1 MGAVTYR
8 NETVSRDAAV
18 NRRKSTGIHFHD
30 NFELYCL
37 LDGETK
43 YFIGD
48 EIFHLKKGDFILVPE
63 GMLHKT
69 DSEECMHNERILVSF
84 GREILDGGTEA
95 VVRELSRCK
104 LIHIAVGKRARIE
117 ELLHLL
123 EKEYGSGRQYS
134 ETMIR
139 LYTLELLT
147 LLCRHKTDIKP
158 SETEAERL
166 IARISEYISANYAE
180 ELSLKSLSRRF
191 AVSEG
196 HLSRKFKAVSGV
208 GLCEYITYVRIHNAE
223 RLLSEEGCSVTETA
237 ARCGFGDSNY
247 FAAVFK
253 RIKGVTPYRYSK
265 S

>member
-8 NETVSRDAAV
+8 NETVSRDMAV

-30 NFELYCL
+30 KFELYCL

-69 DSEECMHNERILVSF
+69 DSEECLHNERILVSF
-84 GREILDGGTEA
+84 GKEILDGETEKL
-95 VVRELSRCK
+95 VGRLSDCK
-104 LIHIAVGKRARIE
+104 LIHISAAGRGRID

-123 EKEYGSGRQYS
+123 EKEYGSGQQYS

-147 LLCRHKTDIKP
+147 LLCRFKCDVRP
-158 SETEAERL
+158 SETETEKL
-166 IARISEYISANYAE
+166 IAQISEYISANYAE

-223 RLLSEEGCSVTETA
+223 RLLSEGGCSVTETA

-247 FAAVFK
+247 FASVFK
-253 RIKGVTPYRYSK
+253 KIKGVTPYRYSK
-265 S
+265 N